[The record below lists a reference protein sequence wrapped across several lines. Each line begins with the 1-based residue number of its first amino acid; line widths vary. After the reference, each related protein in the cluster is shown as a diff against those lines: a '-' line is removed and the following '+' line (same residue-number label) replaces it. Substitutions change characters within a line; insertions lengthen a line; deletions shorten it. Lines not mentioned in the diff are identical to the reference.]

1 MKQNECIEK
10 ILEEKNIK
18 NYKIV
23 SISEKK
29 LMFKYSFGKISTEET
44 KFDKINVLFST
55 EKGTSKIILL
65 STNTNDF
72 IKKFIEDAIEKTNN
86 NVFQTDTD
94 IDFESSEI
102 ENKVYNEFDKNKYL
116 KWLESEIRKVSQ
128 DDKINL
134 NFLYTINLSEYNL
147 LIGKNHVKQYHTS
160 SECVC
165 FGDQS
170 FQKKLIL
177 NEVYLNDNLHEKI
190 LKNFDLEN
198 PVFAVKDFDSCE
210 RVLIKAEAFAELLN
224 IFVELFYANNV
235 YTHGTVK
242 KADINKKIFKSSF
255 DLVSLPYDGILFDS
269 EGNKV
274 SEKFIIQD
282 GRLLNLLSN
291 NTYKRY
297 LNLNISGNADL
308 NETDEICCQRIKF
321 VQKQETKCP
330 LNDADIIIESFEN
343 IYLDFKERLFVGL
356 VVCSDKLKSK
366 YITAINFGVEKF
378 FDKIS
383 CAGKSKWI
391 KNVYCSDVW
400 ACLK

>member
-1 MKQNECIEK
+1 M
-10 ILEEKNIK
+10 L
-18 NYKIV
+18 
-23 SISEKK
+23 
-29 LMFKYSFGKISTEET
+29 
-44 KFDKINVLFST
+44 
-55 EKGTSKIILL
+55 
-65 STNTNDF
+65 
-72 IKKFIEDAIEKTNN
+72 
-86 NVFQTDTD
+86 
-94 IDFESSEI
+94 
-102 ENKVYNEFDKNKYL
+102 
-116 KWLESEIRKVSQ
+116 R
-128 DDKINL
+128 
-134 NFLYTINLSEYNL
+134 
-147 LIGKNHVKQYHTS
+147 GKNSVKQYHTY

-170 FQKKLIL
+170 FQKKSIL

-190 LKNFDLEN
+190 LKNFNLEN
-198 PVFAVKDFDSCE
+198 PVFAVKDVNSCE

-235 YTHGTVK
+235 YAYGTVK
-242 KADINKKIFKSSF
+242 TTNINKQIFKSSF

-297 LNLNISGNADL
+297 LNLNSSGNADL

-321 VQKQETKCP
+321 VQKQETKCS

-356 VVCSDKLKSK
+356 AVCSDKFKSK
-366 YITAINFGVEKF
+366 YLTAINFGVEKF

-383 CAGKSKWI
+383 CAGGSKWI

-400 ACLK
+400 VCLK

>member
-1 MKQNECIEK
+1 MKQNECIQK

-29 LMFKYSFGKISTEET
+29 LVFKYSSGRISTEET
-44 KFDKINVLFST
+44 KFDKINVFFNT

-72 IKKFIEDAIEKTNN
+72 IKKLIEDAIEKTNN
-86 NVFQTDTD
+86 NVFQGN
-94 IDFESSEI
+94 IDFGSSEI
-102 ENKVYNEFDKNKYL
+102 QNEIYNEFNKNKYL
-116 KWLESEIRKVSQ
+116 KWLESEVRKVSQ
-128 DDKINL
+128 YDKINL
-134 NFLYTINLSEYNL
+134 NFLYTVNLSEYNL
-147 LIGKNHVKQYHTS
+147 LRGKNSVKQYHTY

-170 FQKKLIL
+170 FQKKSIL

-190 LKNFDLEN
+190 LKNFNLEN
-198 PVFAVKDFDSCE
+198 PVFAVKDVNSCE

-235 YTHGTVK
+235 YAYGTVK
-242 KADINKKIFKSSF
+242 TTNINKQIFKSSF

-297 LNLNISGNADL
+297 LNLNSSGNADL
-308 NETDEICCQRIKF
+308 NETDEICCQRINF
-321 VQKQETKCP
+321 VQKQETKCS

-356 VVCSDKLKSK
+356 AVCSDKFKNK
-366 YITAINFGVEKF
+366 YLTAINFGVEKF

-383 CAGKSKWI
+383 CAGESKWI

-400 ACLK
+400 VCLK